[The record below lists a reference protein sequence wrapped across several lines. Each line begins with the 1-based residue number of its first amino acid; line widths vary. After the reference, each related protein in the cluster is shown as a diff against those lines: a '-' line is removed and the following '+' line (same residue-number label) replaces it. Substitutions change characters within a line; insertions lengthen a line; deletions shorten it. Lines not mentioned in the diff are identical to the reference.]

1 MTNASF
7 VGMFYDCS
15 YDAVK
20 SCIVWDN
27 KVSIVK
33 VLLGKDGKATSAFES
48 YEEDDGSWSEW
59 KVLPMQVCSYV
70 NEGLAKAEELGI
82 ALNDLGRVVLDNDLS
97 KVVLA

>member
-15 YDAVK
+15 YDEDR
-20 SCIVWDN
+20 SCIMWDN
-27 KVSIVK
+27 KDSIVK

-48 YEEDDGSWSEW
+48 RENDDGSWSEW
-59 KVLPMQVCSYV
+59 KVLPMKFCSYV

-97 KVVLA
+97 SVVLA